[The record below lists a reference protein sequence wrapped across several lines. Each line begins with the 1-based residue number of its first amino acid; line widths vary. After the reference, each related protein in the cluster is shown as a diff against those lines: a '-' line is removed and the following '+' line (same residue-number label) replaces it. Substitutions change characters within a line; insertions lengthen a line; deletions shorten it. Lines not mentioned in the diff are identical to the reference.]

1 MKTSPITLKG
11 FFRKPHS
18 DKSPSS
24 DAHGGFPRQPW
35 TVLDVLE
42 PPTPGTHA

>member
-1 MKTSPITLKG
+1 MKTSSITLKG
-11 FFRKPHS
+11 FFRKPHGE
-18 DKSPSS
+18 KAQSS
-24 DAHGGFPRQPW
+24 GTHGVLPRQPW